1 MKKRSKKNSIDGT
14 NLPDSR
20 LVELL
25 DRCAISVKD
34 IETNKKS
41 KIKME
46 KREDKPVQLVQK
58 MNLEHKSL
66 EVSMLEKDDFSD
78 EELESYL
85 SKGEIKATDKV
96 TIPPKIL
103 FVGDCT
109 IATFGNFSASTGKAK
124 SKKTFNIS
132 AMVAAAV
139 TNTTVLNY
147 RACLPEGKRKILYFD
162 TEQSKYHCHNVLER
176 IYKLSGLSVKKDDPR
191 LLFWGL
197 REYTPKLRIALIDY
211 ALRKHQEVGLVIID
225 GLRDLMYDINNGKE
239 ATDVMTVLMAWTSV
253 YDLHIHTVLH
263 LNKNDNNPRGHIGTE
278 LENKAETVLIISK
291 NLQNNSISE
300 VRPMHMRDKEF
311 STFAF
316 HIDDNKLPVLDNGI
330 SVTVVKRREKS
341 LVSLDNE
348 VHQEILSKAFK
359 NNTPTRYSDLV
370 EMVSRAYEDAGYKR
384 GTNGIK
390 DLLKLLSGKG
400 IIVKQDDAY
409 IYKSEGFVNPSTEE
423 SKKV

>member
-1 MKKRSKKNSIDGT
+1 
-14 NLPDSR
+14 
-20 LVELL
+20 
-25 DRCAISVKD
+25 
-34 IETNKKS
+34 
-41 KIKME
+41 ME

-58 MNLEHKSL
+58 SNLEHKSL

-316 HIDDNKLPVLDNGI
+316 HIDDNKLAVLDNGI

-359 NNTPTRYSDLV
+359 NNSPTRYSDLV

>member
-1 MKKRSKKNSIDGT
+1 
-14 NLPDSR
+14 
-20 LVELL
+20 
-25 DRCAISVKD
+25 
-34 IETNKKS
+34 
-41 KIKME
+41 ME

-58 MNLEHKSL
+58 SNLEHKSL

-311 STFAF
+311 STFGF

-359 NNTPTRYSDLV
+359 NNSPTRYSDLV

>member
-1 MKKRSKKNSIDGT
+1 
-14 NLPDSR
+14 
-20 LVELL
+20 
-25 DRCAISVKD
+25 
-34 IETNKKS
+34 
-41 KIKME
+41 ME

-58 MNLEHKSL
+58 SNLEHKSL

-96 TIPPKIL
+96 TVPPKIL

-359 NNTPTRYSDLV
+359 NNSPTRYSDLV

-409 IYKSEGFVNPSTEE
+409 VYKSEGFVNPSTEE

>member
-1 MKKRSKKNSIDGT
+1 
-14 NLPDSR
+14 
-20 LVELL
+20 
-25 DRCAISVKD
+25 
-34 IETNKKS
+34 
-41 KIKME
+41 ME
-46 KREDKPVQLVQK
+46 KRDDKPVQIVQRTDH
-58 MNLEHKSL
+58 EHKSL

-300 VRPMHMRDKEF
+300 VRPMHMKDKEF

-359 NNTPTRYSDLV
+359 KNSPTRYSDLV
-370 EMVSRAYEDAGYKR
+370 EMVSLAYEDAGYKR

-400 IIVKQDDAY
+400 IIVKQGDTY
-409 IYKSEGFVNPSTEE
+409 IYKSEGFTKPNPDVNKE
-423 SKKV
+423 V

>member
-1 MKKRSKKNSIDGT
+1 
-14 NLPDSR
+14 
-20 LVELL
+20 
-25 DRCAISVKD
+25 
-34 IETNKKS
+34 
-41 KIKME
+41 ME

-239 ATDVMTVLMAWTSV
+239 ATDVMTVLMAKCV
-253 YDLHIHTVLH
+253 
-263 LNKNDNNPRGHIGTE
+263 
-278 LENKAETVLIISK
+278 
-291 NLQNNSISE
+291 
-300 VRPMHMRDKEF
+300 
-311 STFAF
+311 
-316 HIDDNKLPVLDNGI
+316 
-330 SVTVVKRREKS
+330 
-341 LVSLDNE
+341 
-348 VHQEILSKAFK
+348 
-359 NNTPTRYSDLV
+359 
-370 EMVSRAYEDAGYKR
+370 
-384 GTNGIK
+384 
-390 DLLKLLSGKG
+390 
-400 IIVKQDDAY
+400 
-409 IYKSEGFVNPSTEE
+409 
-423 SKKV
+423 

>member
-1 MKKRSKKNSIDGT
+1 
-14 NLPDSR
+14 
-20 LVELL
+20 
-25 DRCAISVKD
+25 
-34 IETNKKS
+34 
-41 KIKME
+41 ME

-58 MNLEHKSL
+58 SNLEHKSL

-239 ATDVMTVLMAWTSV
+239 ATDVMTVLMALTSV

-359 NNTPTRYSDLV
+359 NNSPTRYSDLV

>member
-1 MKKRSKKNSIDGT
+1 
-14 NLPDSR
+14 
-20 LVELL
+20 
-25 DRCAISVKD
+25 
-34 IETNKKS
+34 
-41 KIKME
+41 ME

-58 MNLEHKSL
+58 SNLEHKSL

-359 NNTPTRYSDLV
+359 NNSPTRYSDLV

-400 IIVKQDDAY
+400 IIVKQGDTY
-409 IYKSEGFVNPSTEE
+409 IYKSEGFTKPNPDVNKE
-423 SKKV
+423 V

>member
-1 MKKRSKKNSIDGT
+1 
-14 NLPDSR
+14 
-20 LVELL
+20 
-25 DRCAISVKD
+25 
-34 IETNKKS
+34 
-41 KIKME
+41 ME

-409 IYKSEGFVNPSTEE
+409 IYKSEGFVNPSTED

>member
-1 MKKRSKKNSIDGT
+1 
-14 NLPDSR
+14 
-20 LVELL
+20 
-25 DRCAISVKD
+25 
-34 IETNKKS
+34 
-41 KIKME
+41 ME
-46 KREDKPVQLVQK
+46 KRDDKPVQIVQK
-58 MNLEHKSL
+58 TTLEHKSL

-263 LNKNDNNPRGHIGTE
+263 LNKNDNNPRGHIGSE

-359 NNTPTRYSDLV
+359 KNSPTRYSDLV

-400 IIVKQDDAY
+400 IIVKQGDTY
-409 IYKSEGFVNPSTEE
+409 IYKSEGFTKPTPDA
-423 SKKV
+423 SKEV

>member
-1 MKKRSKKNSIDGT
+1 
-14 NLPDSR
+14 
-20 LVELL
+20 
-25 DRCAISVKD
+25 
-34 IETNKKS
+34 
-41 KIKME
+41 ME
-46 KREDKPVQLVQK
+46 KRVNKSGMTVQ
-58 MNLEHKSL
+58 NTTLEHQSL
-66 EVSMLEKDDFSD
+66 EVSMLEKDNFSD

-85 SKGEIKATDKV
+85 LKGEIKATDKV

-103 FVGDCT
+103 FVGECT

-300 VRPMHMRDKEF
+300 VKPMHMRDKEF

-330 SVTVVKRREKS
+330 SVTVVKRKEKS

-348 VHQEILSKAFK
+348 VHQEILGKVFRD
-359 NNTPTRYSDLV
+359 NTPSRYLDLV
-370 EMVSRAYEDAGYKR
+370 DMVSRAYEQAGYKR

-390 DLLKLLSGKG
+390 DLIKLLSSKG
-400 IIVKQDDAY
+400 IIVKQGDEY
-409 IYKSEGFVNPSTEE
+409 VYKAECFNNPTSNANEQ
-423 SKKV
+423 V

>member
-1 MKKRSKKNSIDGT
+1 
-14 NLPDSR
+14 
-20 LVELL
+20 
-25 DRCAISVKD
+25 
-34 IETNKKS
+34 
-41 KIKME
+41 ME
-46 KREDKPVQLVQK
+46 KKEDKPVQLVQK
-58 MNLEHKSL
+58 SNLEHKSL

-359 NNTPTRYSDLV
+359 NNSPTRYSDLV

>member
-1 MKKRSKKNSIDGT
+1 
-14 NLPDSR
+14 
-20 LVELL
+20 
-25 DRCAISVKD
+25 
-34 IETNKKS
+34 
-41 KIKME
+41 ME
-46 KREDKPVQLVQK
+46 KRDDKPVQIVQRTDH
-58 MNLEHKSL
+58 EHKSL
-66 EVSMLEKDDFSD
+66 EVSMLEKDNFSD

-359 NNTPTRYSDLV
+359 KNSPTRYSDLV
-370 EMVSRAYEDAGYKR
+370 EMVSRAYDDAGYKR

-400 IIVKQDDAY
+400 IIVKQGDTY
-409 IYKSEGFVNPSTEE
+409 IYKSEGFTKPNPDVNKE
-423 SKKV
+423 V

>member
-25 DRCAISVKD
+25 DGCAISVKD
-34 IETNKKS
+34 IETNKKN

-58 MNLEHKSL
+58 SNLEHKSL

-359 NNTPTRYSDLV
+359 NNSPTRYSDLV

-409 IYKSEGFVNPSTEE
+409 IYKSECFVNPSTEE

>member
-1 MKKRSKKNSIDGT
+1 
-14 NLPDSR
+14 
-20 LVELL
+20 
-25 DRCAISVKD
+25 
-34 IETNKKS
+34 
-41 KIKME
+41 ME
-46 KREDKPVQLVQK
+46 KREDKPVQLVRK
-58 MNLEHKSL
+58 SNLEHKSL

-359 NNTPTRYSDLV
+359 NNSPTRYSDLV

>member
-1 MKKRSKKNSIDGT
+1 
-14 NLPDSR
+14 
-20 LVELL
+20 
-25 DRCAISVKD
+25 
-34 IETNKKS
+34 
-41 KIKME
+41 ME

-58 MNLEHKSL
+58 SNLEHKSL

-330 SVTVVKRREKS
+330 SVTVVKRREKY

-359 NNTPTRYSDLV
+359 NNSPTRYSDLV

>member
-1 MKKRSKKNSIDGT
+1 
-14 NLPDSR
+14 
-20 LVELL
+20 
-25 DRCAISVKD
+25 
-34 IETNKKS
+34 
-41 KIKME
+41 ME

-58 MNLEHKSL
+58 SNLEHKSL

-132 AMVAAAV
+132 AIVAAAV

-176 IYKLSGLSVKKDDPR
+176 IYKLSGFSVKKDDPR

-359 NNTPTRYSDLV
+359 NNSPTRYSDLV

>member
-1 MKKRSKKNSIDGT
+1 
-14 NLPDSR
+14 
-20 LVELL
+20 
-25 DRCAISVKD
+25 
-34 IETNKKS
+34 
-41 KIKME
+41 ME

-58 MNLEHKSL
+58 SNLEHKSL

-211 ALRKHQEVGLVIID
+211 ALRKHQEVGVVIID

-359 NNTPTRYSDLV
+359 NNSPTRYSDLV

-400 IIVKQDDAY
+400 IIVKQDNAY

>member
-1 MKKRSKKNSIDGT
+1 MKTKNSKEQLT
-14 NLPDSR
+14 PD
-20 LVELL
+20 
-25 DRCAISVKD
+25 
-34 IETNKKS
+34 N
-41 KIKME
+41 ME
-46 KREDKPVQLVQK
+46 SQ
-58 MNLEHKSL
+58 SL
-66 EVSMLEKDDFSD
+66 EVSMLNKDNFSD
-78 EELESYL
+78 KELESYL
-85 SKGEIKATDKV
+85 SKGEIKATDKI

-147 RACLPEGKRKILYFD
+147 RADLPEGKRKILYFD
-162 TEQSKYHCHNVLER
+162 TEQSKFHCHNVLER
-176 IYKLSGLSVKKDDPR
+176 IYKLSGLSLQKDDCR

-211 ALRKHQEVGLVIID
+211 ALRKHDEVGLVIID

-253 YDLHIHTVLH
+253 YELHIHTVLH

-278 LENKAETVLIISK
+278 LENNAETVLVISK
-291 NLQNNSISE
+291 NTQNNSISE

-316 HIDDNKLPVLDNGI
+316 HIDDNKLPVLDSGF
-330 SVTVVKRREKS
+330 SVTVVKRKEKA
-341 LVSLDNE
+341 LVGLE
-348 VHQEILSKAFK
+348 KEIHQEILGKVLEEQTLSKY
-359 NNTPTRYSDLV
+359 NELV
-370 EMVSRAYEDAGYKR
+370 DAVAKAYE
-384 GTNGIK
+384 
-390 DLLKLLSGKG
+390 
-400 IIVKQDDAY
+400 
-409 IYKSEGFVNPSTEE
+409 
-423 SKKV
+423 

>member
-1 MKKRSKKNSIDGT
+1 
-14 NLPDSR
+14 
-20 LVELL
+20 
-25 DRCAISVKD
+25 
-34 IETNKKS
+34 
-41 KIKME
+41 ME
-46 KREDKPVQLVQK
+46 KRDDKPLQIVQRTDH
-58 MNLEHKSL
+58 EHKSL

-359 NNTPTRYSDLV
+359 KNSPTRYSDLV
-370 EMVSRAYEDAGYKR
+370 EMVSLAYEDAGYKR

-400 IIVKQDDAY
+400 IIVKQGDTY
-409 IYKSEGFVNPSTEE
+409 IYKSEGFTKPNPDVNKE
-423 SKKV
+423 V